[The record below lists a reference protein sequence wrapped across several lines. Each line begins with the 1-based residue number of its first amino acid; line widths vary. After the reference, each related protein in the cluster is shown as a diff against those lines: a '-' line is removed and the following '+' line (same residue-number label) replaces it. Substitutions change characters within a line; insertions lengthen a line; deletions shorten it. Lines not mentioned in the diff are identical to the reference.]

1 MSQKVFK
8 PISNGN
14 QIVLFPSNL
23 SDRIPKDHPVRLV
36 DRIIDS
42 INISAII
49 EGYKG
54 GGTSSYSPRMMLK
67 VIIYGYLNNIKS
79 CRKIEKAL
87 NENIYFMW
95 ISGNST
101 PDFRTINNFRTNR
114 LKDTINTIFTDVVKM
129 LNELGCLS
137 LDVQYVDGTKI
148 ESVANK
154 YTFVWR
160 KSVEKNKARLENQ
173 IKAVLEEIESHIK
186 EDNSEANIEVIPQDL
201 NADLLSERLDELNA
215 KIKEKSVKKKV
226 EALQSELPRLKKYE
240 EQLEKMGD
248 RNSLSKTDEDATFMR
263 MKDDHMKNGQ
273 LKPGYN
279 AQISTSEQFIT
290 NFTIT
295 QTPGDTTTLINHLEN
310 FEQAYNV
317 QSSTVV
323 ADAGYGS
330 EENYAYMESKGIDA
344 YVKYNYFHKEQKRN
358 FRKEIANVENLFYNE
373 EDDFFMCP
381 MGQRMENI
389 GTGNRKTENGYVT
402 VLNYYKAKNCNNC
415 PLRGICHNA
424 KGERVITFNK
434 RLKQLKKNAKELL
447 LSEEGVRHR
456 KKRAIEPE
464 SVFGQIKSNNSFNR
478 FTLKSLKKVH
488 LEFGLIALAHNFRK
502 LAKKTA

>member
-1 MSQKVFK
+1 MSKRVFK
-8 PISNGN
+8 LINNGN
-14 QIVLFPSNL
+14 QVVLFPTNL
-23 SDRIPKDHPVRLV
+23 SDRIPQDHPVRLV

-42 INISAII
+42 LDISAII

-67 VIIYGYLNNIKS
+67 VIIYGYINNIKS

-87 NENIYFMW
+87 HENIHFMW

-160 KSVEKNKARLENQ
+160 KSVEKNKSRLENQ

-186 EDNSEANIEVIPQDL
+186 EDNSEGNIEVIPQDL
-201 NADLLSERLDELNA
+201 NADLLSERLNELNA

-226 EALQSELPRLKKYE
+226 EVLQSELPRLKKYE
-240 EQLEKMGD
+240 QQLEKMGN

-317 QSSTVV
+317 QSSIVV

-330 EENYAYMESKGIDA
+330 EENYTYMESKDIDA
-344 YVKYNYFHKEQKRN
+344 FVKYNYFHKEQKRN
-358 FRKEIANVENLFYNE
+358 FHKEIANVENLFYNE
-373 EDDFFMCP
+373 KEDFFVCS
-381 MGQRMENI
+381 MGQRMENT
-389 GTGNRKTENGYVT
+389 GTGKKKTDNGYIT
-402 VLNYYKAKNCNNC
+402 VLYYYKAKNCKNC

-424 KGERVITFNK
+424 KEERVITFNK
-434 RLKQLKKNAKELL
+434 RLKQLKKKAKELL
-447 LSEEGVRHR
+447 LSEEGIRHR

-502 LAKKTA
+502 LTKITA